1 MALIR
6 ANKLEALQRLTEAA
20 IRMTLAGED
29 AVAIHAVAGDAHRIM
44 QDFYRS
50 RGDVDGYLRL
60 GDWIAPGHTARF
72 WRHFN
77 AAAEFLRPG
86 EWNPEAVFE
95 LEEDTND
102 FMIVFASRWYHL
114 HGYPA
119 TRDMRIFAT
128 WYVACNPGILRPD
141 ALPEAAITAKM
152 EAMSEALRALARP
165 DRLRAGRMALES
177 PAPAGASVQG
187 G

>member
-1 MALIR
+1 MALIQI
-6 ANKLEALQRLTEAA
+6 NKIEAVRRQIEAA
-20 IRMTLAGED
+20 IRMTFAGED
-29 AVAIHAVAGDAHRIM
+29 AVAIHAIAGDVHRIV

-50 RGDVDGYLRL
+50 RGDVEGYLRL
-60 GDWIAPGHTARF
+60 GDWIAPVHAARF

-86 EWNPEAVFE
+86 EWNPETIFE
-95 LEEDTND
+95 LEEETND
-102 FMIVFASRWYHL
+102 FMIVFAARWYQMQGHA
-114 HGYPA
+114 A

-141 ALPEAAITAKM
+141 AIPEAALTQQM
-152 EAMSEALRALARP
+152 QAMSQALTALARP

-177 PAPAGASVQG
+177 AAPATASGQHG
-187 G
+187 